1 MKNLKVVTAFAIGAA
16 VAGTIATA
24 ATNPTSGSVKACAD
38 NRTQALYLSST
49 GTCAA
54 NRTLIDLGG
63 TGMNTKAIASL
74 VTPSVV
80 SISVTTA
87 SGGATGSGSIYK
99 SNSSSSYIITN
110 NHVVNTSG
118 AAATIKVELSNGDQ
132 YPATI
137 VGRDPGYD
145 LAVLQI
151 QMGNLPTVTLGDSS
165 KLSVGDPVL
174 AIGSPLG
181 LASTVTSGI
190 ISALNR
196 PVSTGTVDAQSYV
209 DAIQTDAAIN
219 PGNSGGALIDAQGRI
234 IGVNSAIATLS
245 NGSASGSIGLGFS
258 IPINEAKRVIDE
270 IIATGKSTRP
280 VLGVYFDTTYTGEGA
295 KIGDAERAFFR
306 FRSRR
311 HIDHGGARRGLG
323 VQFLGRLDL
332 HQFNPNH
339 AHSQI
344 VGIARIFGGYDLILG
359 LDIRQRLALFDIGA
373 GDAGD
378 GGKADG
384 RFRAVGDNAPLRAH
398 QLSQLSANAIHH
410 FVHLDVIMRSFEHR
424 LLDLGQ

>member
-1 MKNLKVVTAFAIGAA
+1 MKNFKVVTAFVIGAA
-16 VAGTIATA
+16 LAGTIATA
-24 ATNPTSGSVKACAD
+24 ATTSPVGSIKACAD
-38 NRTQALYLSST
+38 NRTQALFLSST
-49 GTCAA
+49 GTCSAS
-54 NRTLIDLGG
+54 RTLVELGG

-99 SNSSSSYIITN
+99 TNSSSSYIITN

-118 AAATIKVELSNGDQ
+118 QSATIKVELSNGDQ

-145 LAVLQI
+145 IAVLQI
-151 QMGNLPTVTLGDSS
+151 QQGNLPAIAIGDST
-165 KLSVGDPVL
+165 KVSVGDPVL

-245 NGSASGSIGLGFS
+245 SGSTSGSIGLGFS

-270 IIATGKSTRP
+270 IISTGKSTRP
-280 VLGVYFDTTYTGEGA
+280 VLGVFFDTTFTGEGA
-295 KIGDAERAFFR
+295 KIGKLSSGEGADKAGIPVGAII
-306 FRSRR
+306 RS
-311 HIDHGGARRGLG
+311 IDGIKIPNTDTAIVRIRSYAPGATVTVVVDLPSGGSKTFKVTLG
-323 VQFLGRLDL
+323 SA
-332 HQFNPNH
+332 P
-339 AHSQI
+339 
-344 VGIARIFGGYDLILG
+344 
-359 LDIRQRLALFDIGA
+359 AL
-373 GDAGD
+373 
-378 GGKADG
+378 
-384 RFRAVGDNAPLRAH
+384 
-398 QLSQLSANAIHH
+398 
-410 FVHLDVIMRSFEHR
+410 
-424 LLDLGQ
+424 